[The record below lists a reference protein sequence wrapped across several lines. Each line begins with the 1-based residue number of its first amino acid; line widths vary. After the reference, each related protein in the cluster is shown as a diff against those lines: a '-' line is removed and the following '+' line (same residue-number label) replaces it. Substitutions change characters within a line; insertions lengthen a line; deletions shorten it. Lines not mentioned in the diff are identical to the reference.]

1 MGLLGPDYSLYDGT
15 DMNTRGCLPDYFFHK
30 GGITNYTRFLASHY
44 GKSGV
49 RCNCLELGGLYSGQD
64 EIFVKKYSEKT
75 MLGRMANETDIKGSV
90 VFLASDASAYI
101 TGSIICVDGGYSAK

>member
-1 MGLLGPDYSLYDGT
+1 
-15 DMNTRGCLPDYFFHK
+15 
-30 GGITNYTRFLASHY
+30 
-44 GKSGV
+44 
-49 RCNCLELGGLYSGQD
+49 
-64 EIFVKKYSEKT
+64 